1 MKNFMAYSLR
11 MLKSGF
17 AESFSDD
24 VPNES
29 TSFFSQGP
37 VFKGLIQAVGYDS
50 YDMYSR
56 PPNSGTVLK
65 KIEENVSVSYAQ
77 RLFRQWRLMLNCVQI
92 E

>member
-1 MKNFMAYSLR
+1 

-17 AESFSDD
+17 AESFSDN
-24 VPNES
+24 VPNAAEMS
-29 TSFFSQGP
+29 LANTSFFSQGP

-56 PPNSGTVLK
+56 PPNFSAVLK
-65 KIEENVSVSYAQ
+65 KIEENVGVSYAQ